1 MTILPPTDAATDL
14 GHVVVIDDDP
24 SVRRSLC
31 TMLERAGYRV
41 TEYESADAFLQNPI
55 PPSPVVL
62 LLDMRMPGTTGVML
76 QAKLKTLVTHPVPI
90 VFVSGDSR
98 PDEII
103 SAMKQ
108 GAVDF
113 LLKPFT
119 AQAMLDVI
127 TRAMQVAVQ
136 SQEVS
141 NKQAMV
147 SARLQRLTPR
157 ELEICHWMVRGFSN
171 QQIASLDGGA
181 AATIKLHRSRVMEK
195 MQANTLPELIEML
208 RGIELPAPAPE
219 LNASESRVLD

>member
-1 MTILPPTDAATDL
+1 MTILSSTDASPDV

-31 TMLERAGYRV
+31 TMLERAGYQV
-41 TEYESADAFLQNPI
+41 SEYESADAFLQNPI
-55 PPSPVVL
+55 PPSPWVL

-141 NKQAMV
+141 HKHALI
-147 SARLQRLTPR
+147 SERLQRLTPR

-171 QQIASLDGGA
+171 QQISSFDGGA

-195 MQANTLPELIEML
+195 MQAHSLPELIDML
-208 RGIELPAPAPE
+208 SGLRLPIPARQGG
-219 LNASESRVLD
+219 AAV

>member
-1 MTILPPTDAATDL
+1 MLPTMDAVSEL
-14 GHVVVIDDDP
+14 GHVLVIDDDA

-31 TMLERAGYRV
+31 TMLERAGYQVR
-41 TEYESADAFLQNPI
+41 EYESADAFLANPVL
-55 PPSPVVL
+55 PSPAVV

-127 TRAMQVAVQ
+127 TRAMQLAVQ
-136 SQEVS
+136 SEQAS
-141 NKQAMV
+141 SKQAV
-147 SARLQRLTPR
+147 ISERLQRLTPR

-171 QQIASLDGGA
+171 QQISSFDGGA
-181 AATIKLHRSRVMEK
+181 AATIKLHRARVMEK
-195 MQANTLPELIEML
+195 MQAQSLPELIDMVSGL
-208 RGIELPAPAPE
+208 NLPSPPRQGGSAA
-219 LNASESRVLD
+219 

>member
-1 MTILPPTDAATDL
+1 MLPTMDVREL
-14 GHVVVIDDDP
+14 GHVVVIDDDAW
-24 SVRRSLC
+24 VRRSLC
-31 TMLERAGYRV
+31 TMLERAGYGV
-41 TEYESADAFLQNPI
+41 IEYESADAFLQNPVL
-55 PPSPVVL
+55 PSPVVL

-76 QAKLKTLVTHPVPI
+76 QAKLKTWVTHPVPI

-119 AQAMLDVI
+119 AQAMLDAI
-127 TRAMQVAVQ
+127 TRAMQLAVQ
-136 SQEVS
+136 SEKASSQHALISE
-141 NKQAMV
+141 
-147 SARLQRLTPR
+147 RLQRLTPR

-171 QQIASLDGGA
+171 QQIASFDGGA

-195 MQANTLPELIEML
+195 MQAQSLPELIDML
-208 RGIELPAPAPE
+208 SGLNLPLPARSAG
-219 LNASESRVLD
+219 SSI